1 MMIENFNQLQEYIE
15 QHKSALENVTKDVYA
30 MCHFLSK
37 VTYECVD
44 GEDLSV
50 YNPFDF
56 PCNEKVEGIY
66 FTETSLV
73 VLLNYYDGYEGYHT
87 NSKLE
92 IPRDI
97 INMWLAGQGDKI
109 TKEVLRLC
117 KISKNSY
124 EKGKLDDLQ
133 RLADELGYKI
143 IKEEE

>member
-1 MMIENFNQLQEYIE
+1 MIENFNQLQEYIE
-15 QHKSALENVTKDVYA
+15 QHKSALEAITKDVYD
-30 MCHFLSK
+30 MCKFMSE
-37 VTYECVD
+37 VTYECID

-56 PCNEKVEGIY
+56 PCNEIVQGMH

-73 VLLNYYDGYEGYHT
+73 VLLNYYDGYEDYHT
-87 NSKLE
+87 NSRLE
-92 IPRDI
+92 IPRDM
-97 INMWLAGQGDKI
+97 INMWLDGKEDKI

-117 KISKNSY
+117 EISKNSY

>member
-1 MMIENFNQLQEYIE
+1 MIENFNQLREYIE
-15 QHKSALENVTKDVYA
+15 YHKFSLESITKDVYE
-30 MCHFLSK
+30 MCKFLSK

-56 PCNEKVEGIY
+56 PYNEKVQGMH
-66 FTETSLV
+66 FTGTSV
-73 VLLNYYDGYEGYHT
+73 IVLLNYYDGYEGYHT
-87 NSKLE
+87 NSRLE

-97 INMWLAGQGDKI
+97 INMWLGGEEDKI
-109 TKEVLRLC
+109 NKEVLRLC
-117 KISKNSY
+117 RIGQHSY
-124 EKGKLDDLQ
+124 EQGRLSDLQ

>member
-1 MMIENFNQLQEYIE
+1 MIENFNQLQEYIE
-15 QHKSALENVTKDVYA
+15 HHERALESVKKDVYD
-30 MCHFLSK
+30 MCKFMSE

-44 GEDLSV
+44 GEDLSI

-56 PCNEKVEGIY
+56 PYNETIQGMY

-97 INMWLAGQGDKI
+97 INMWLSGEEDKI

-117 KISKNSY
+117 EISKNSY
-124 EKGKLDDLQ
+124 EKGRLDDLQ

-143 IKEEE
+143 IKE